1 MTCHAE
7 GRSSSRRSGTQGIR
21 EKQSEG
27 EDNMPL
33 RGSLF
38 KKIFATRKERENI
51 EKKQLK
57 DHFSKQSQELVKIR
71 KKRIE
76 AQGKRKLS
84 NLLADEKRM
93 LSAAK
98 GPTKISR
105 FESFLGK
112 QAKRGLTAAEFKAKR
127 QIIKKLKK
135 RRTTR
140 KRRRRRRSTSL
151 L

>member
-1 MTCHAE
+1 
-7 GRSSSRRSGTQGIR
+7 
-21 EKQSEG
+21 
-27 EDNMPL
+27 MPL

-38 KKIFATRKERENI
+38 KKIFATRKQREAI

-57 DHFSKQSQELVKIR
+57 KHFSKQSQELTKIR

-76 AQGKRKLS
+76 AQGKRKLN

-93 LSAAK
+93 LAAAK

-112 QAKRGLTAAEFKAKR
+112 QAKRGLTAAEFEAKR
-127 QIIKKLKK
+127 QIKKKL
-135 RRTTR
+135 R
-140 KRRRRRRSTSL
+140 KRKSRKRKKTKRTRRRSPRKKKRG
-151 L
+151 